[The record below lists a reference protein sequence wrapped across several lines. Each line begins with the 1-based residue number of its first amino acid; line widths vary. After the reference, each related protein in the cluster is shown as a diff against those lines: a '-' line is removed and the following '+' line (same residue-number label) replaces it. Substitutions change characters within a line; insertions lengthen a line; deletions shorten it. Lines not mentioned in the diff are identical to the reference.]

1 MVGRAGLEP
10 ATSRLSGVRSNH
22 LSYRPL
28 KRANALHLITV
39 DQLYYFTWK
48 GHEDG
53 SLLLDEDII
62 NNIKRTGLLSLA
74 LTYKPALL
82 S

>member
-1 MVGRAGLEP
+1 
-10 ATSRLSGVRSNH
+10 
-22 LSYRPL
+22 
-28 KRANALHLITV
+28 LHLITV